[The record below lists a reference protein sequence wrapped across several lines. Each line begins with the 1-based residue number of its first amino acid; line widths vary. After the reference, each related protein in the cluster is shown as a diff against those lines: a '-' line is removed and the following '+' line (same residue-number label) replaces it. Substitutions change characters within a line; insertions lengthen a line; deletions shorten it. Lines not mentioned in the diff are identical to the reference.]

1 LSRLAERSELSR
13 ELKIVLA
20 SSSPRRIGLL
30 RQIGLEFTAVDPGG
44 DESSVHPD
52 PRARVMENARAKA
65 SRVAEVYRD
74 AVVIGADTVVYIGG
88 AILGKPCSERDAAEM
103 LGRLSGN
110 VHKVFT
116 GVCVIHPTRG
126 MVADYEESLVHIR
139 RLSEDEITRY
149 VQGGEPMD
157 KAGSY
162 AIQGLGAI
170 FVDRVVGCFHNV
182 IGLPL
187 ALLSRMLLGVG
198 VDLLDCGLREGS
210 SK

>member
-1 LSRLAERSELSR
+1 MSR

-52 PRARVMENARAKA
+52 PRVRVTENALAKA
-65 SRVAEVYRD
+65 LRVAEGRGD
-74 AVVIGADTVVYIGG
+74 AVVIGADTVVYIEGVV
-88 AILGKPCSERDAAEM
+88 LGKPRSREEAAEM
-103 LGRLSGN
+103 LRRLSGN

-116 GVCVIHPTRG
+116 GVAVVHPSKSSTVRF
-126 MVADYEESLVHIR
+126 EESLVHLR
-139 RLSEDEITRY
+139 SLSEAEIGRY
-149 VQGGEPMD
+149 VEGGEPMD

-162 AIQGLGAI
+162 AIQGRGAL

-187 ALLSRMLLGVG
+187 SLLWDMLKDVG
-198 VDLLDCGLREGS
+198 VDLLG
-210 SK
+210 

>member
-1 LSRLAERSELSR
+1 M
-13 ELKIVLA
+13 A

-52 PRARVMENARAKA
+52 PRARVMENAWAKA
-65 SRVAEVYRD
+65 SRVAKAHRD

-88 AILGKPCSERDAAEM
+88 VILGKPSSERDAAEM
-103 LGRLSGN
+103 LGLLSGN

-126 MVADYEESLVHIR
+126 AVSDCEESLVHIR
-139 RLSEDEITRY
+139 KLSDDEITRY
-149 VQGGEPMD
+149 VKGGEPLD

-170 FVDRVVGCFHNV
+170 FVDRVIGCFHNV

-187 ALLSRMLLGVG
+187 ALLSKMLLGVG
-198 VDLLDCGLREGS
+198 VDLLDYRLREGS

>member
-1 LSRLAERSELSR
+1 MSC

-30 RQIGLEFTAVDPGG
+30 RQIGLEFTVVDPGG

-52 PRARVMENARAKA
+52 PRVRVMENAWAKA
-65 SRVAEVYRD
+65 SRVAEAHRD
-74 AVVIGADTVVYIGG
+74 AVIIGADTVVYIGG
-88 AILGKPCSERDAAEM
+88 AVLGKPCSERDAAEM

-126 MVADYEESLVHIR
+126 AVSDCEESLVHIR
-139 RLSEDEITRY
+139 GLSEDEIRRY
-149 VQGGEPMD
+149 VKSGEPMD

-198 VDLLDCGLREGS
+198 VDLLDQGLRREGL

>member
-1 LSRLAERSELSR
+1 LSR

-30 RQIGLEFTAVDPGG
+30 RQIGIDFTAVDPGG

-52 PRARVMENARAKA
+52 PRARVMENAQAKA
-65 SRVAEVYRD
+65 SRVAKEHRN
-74 AVVIGADTVVYIGG
+74 AVVIGADTVVCIGG
-88 AILGKPCSERDAAEM
+88 AILGKPSSERDAAEM
-103 LGRLSGN
+103 LRLLSGN

-126 MVADYEESLVHIR
+126 AVADCEESLVHIR
-139 RLSEDEITRY
+139 ALSEDEITRY
-149 VQGGEPMD
+149 VQSGEPLD

-187 ALLSRMLLGVG
+187 ALLSKMLLGIE
-198 VDLLDCGLREGS
+198 VDLLDYGLRDS
-210 SK
+210 PSK

>member
-1 LSRLAERSELSR
+1 MSR

-52 PRARVMENARAKA
+52 PRKMVMENALTKA
-65 SRVAEVYRD
+65 RNVAASHRD
-74 AVVIGADTVVYIGG
+74 ALVIGADTVVFIDGVV
-88 AILGKPCSERDAAEM
+88 LGKPGSKEEAVEM
-103 LGRLSGN
+103 LRRLSGN

-116 GVCVIHPTRG
+116 GLAVIHPSKGSVVR
-126 MVADYEESLVHIR
+126 YEESLVHIR
-139 RLSEDEITRY
+139 TLSEAEISRY
-149 VQGGEPMD
+149 VEGGEPLD
-157 KAGSY
+157 KAGAY
-162 AIQGLGAI
+162 AIQGQGAV

-187 ALLSRMLLGVG
+187 SLLWSMLMEVG
-198 VDLLDCGLREGS
+198 VDLLGDPINNRQSNLNS
-210 SK
+210 HI

>member
-1 LSRLAERSELSR
+1 M
-13 ELKIVLA
+13 A

-30 RQIGLEFTAVDPGG
+30 RQIGLEFTAVDPGV

-65 SRVAEVYRD
+65 FRVAEAHGD

-88 AILGKPCSERDAAEM
+88 AILGKPSSERDAAEM

-126 MVADYEESLVHIR
+126 AVTDCEESLVHIR

-149 VQGGEPMD
+149 VQSGEPMD

-187 ALLSRMLLGVG
+187 SLLWDMFKDLGM
-198 VDLLDCGLREGS
+198 DI
-210 SK
+210 